1 MLGIPLV
8 DLAVVAGVGL
18 VLPACC
24 GGPWPAW
31 ALVAATTA
39 AAGAID
45 EGSAGA
51 VALALQWPTLALVLT
66 ARVARSWR
74 AAGTVRLVAC
84 ADAVV
89 AGTWFALSRAGAT
102 PFGIREP
109 IVALTAVHFTY
120 AGAGALTL
128 AGAARDRAAGPWSR
142 RVATAGVALTAA
154 APPVVATGFVTEAA
168 VPQVGGAIL
177 LSLGVFATAAVQ
189 LVQAARGPL
198 AAGAR
203 VLLAVSG
210 LSVGA
215 PMVLAVAW
223 AAGQHWSVR
232 ALSIPDMVR
241 VHGTANAVGFVGA
254 GLLAR
259 RIIPDRALTPVTS
272 P

>member
-1 MLGIPLV
+1 MPEMLGIPLV
-8 DLAVVAGVGL
+8 DLAVVAGVAL

-31 ALVAATTA
+31 ALVAVATA
-39 AAGAID
+39 AAGAAGD
-45 EGSAGA
+45 GSAVA
-51 VALALQWPTLALVLT
+51 VALALPWPALALVLT
-66 ARVARSWR
+66 AGVARSWR
-74 AAGTVRLVAC
+74 AAGLVRLVAC
-84 ADAVV
+84 GDAVV
-89 AGTWFALSRAGAT
+89 AGTWFALSRAEAT
-102 PFGIREP
+102 PLGIGEP
-109 IVALTAVHFTY
+109 IVLLTAVHFTY

-128 AGAARDRAAGPWSR
+128 AGTARDRAAGPWSR

-168 VPQVGGAIL
+168 IPQVGGAIL

-189 LVQAARGPL
+189 LAQAVRAPL

-210 LSVGA
+210 LSVWA

-223 AAGQHWSVR
+223 AAGQHWTVR

-259 RIIPDRALTPVTS
+259 RSCPVVGARGA
-272 P
+272 